1 MWFSPSAST
10 DAIAPDRR
18 HAADHSSMSAMPPIA
33 TKSARSSETSRSA
46 DCVAK
51 LFCPSKRVRLIQD
64 QASMRNVDSRIH
76 SLRFDCCIFLF
87 YSLSAMTFA
96 TQSALRGRTGMSA
109 NLPLLGAK
117 RSLDWSPSESSNT
130 NYEHEG
136 ASTSFRHGHHDR
148 VEPSRDM
155 GPNSKPL

>member
-1 MWFSPSAST
+1 MRLEGWSAL
-10 DAIAPDRR
+10 
-18 HAADHSSMSAMPPIA
+18 
-33 TKSARSSETSRSA
+33 A

-96 TQSALRGRTGMSA
+96 TQSATTGLMQRGKK
-109 NLPLLGAK
+109 PLFNRLV
-117 RSLDWSPSESSNT
+117 
-130 NYEHEG
+130 G
-136 ASTSFRHGHHDR
+136 ASEQRDR
-148 VEPSRDM
+148 KGETKHL
-155 GPNSKPL
+155 GC